1 MATRSYSYIK
11 KLIGNQNYKEF
22 RGYAKK
28 YIPIAT
34 IILVILL
41 VLSQFVHWGIVS
53 WLLNLVLG
61 TSFLFITYLLGVIL
75 LLDFGV
81 DVEMKEDWNGR
92 LSLPEVMPSN
102 FKNTII
108 WAYILLILGIVA
120 IYYSNKYRKKYAF
133 ECQTFLVDENRGIY
147 HLEDGNDD
155 DKDMEYTTEM
165 KGYELED
172 YNYNFCESCREW
184 DEEMKSEY
192 AAERYNKK

>member
-11 KLIGNQNYKEF
+11 KLIGSQNYEEF

-34 IILVILL
+34 IILVVLL

-53 WLLNLVLG
+53 WLLNLALG
-61 TSFLFITYLLGVIL
+61 TSLFFIAYVLGVIL

-81 DVEMKEDWNGR
+81 DVEMKEDWKGR
-92 LSLPEVMPSN
+92 LSLPEIMPSN

-108 WAYILLILGIVA
+108 WAYTLLILGIA
-120 IYYSNKYRKKYAF
+120 TIYYSNKYRKNYAF

-147 HLEDGNDD
+147 HLEDGDD
-155 DKDMEYTTEM
+155 EEDMEYTTEM

-172 YNYNFCESCREW
+172 YNYTICESCREW
-184 DEEMKSEY
+184 VEEMESEY
-192 AAERYNKK
+192 AAERYNRR

>member
-1 MATRSYSYIK
+1 MATRNYSYIK
-11 KLIGNQNYKEF
+11 KLIGSQKYEEF

-34 IILVILL
+34 IILVVLL
-41 VLSQFVHWGIVS
+41 VLSQFAHWGIVS
-53 WLLNLVLG
+53 WLLNLALG
-61 TSFLFITYLLGVIL
+61 TSLLFIAYVLGVIL

-108 WAYILLILGIVA
+108 WAYTLLILGIAA
-120 IYYSNKYRKKYAF
+120 IYYSNKYRKNYAF

-147 HLEDGNDD
+147 HLEDGDD
-155 DKDMEYTTEM
+155 DEDMEYTTEM

-172 YNYNFCESCREW
+172 YNYTFCESCREW
-184 DEEMKSEY
+184 VEEMESEY
-192 AAERYNKK
+192 AAERYNRR